1 MSSQKEDKPI
11 IDLSSDD
18 AKKQTFRKLLCG
30 TIVAF
35 FGSVAVSIFG
45 QLPEAIQMAVDL
57 ENETVPPWKATIEFV
72 ATLVLLGVTMWS
84 FYQLWKFQSAGLFT
98 LALATFAPYF
108 LVQTTASTYTPLAD
122 YLTSV
127 QSALSGMV
135 LCMGW
140 AFPGILTAPA
150 GTDANADTRTSGNAQ
165 GAQAQ

>member
-1 MSSQKEDKPI
+1 MSTQEEDKPI

-18 AKKQTFRKLLCG
+18 ARKQTFRKLLVAM
-30 TIVAF
+30 IVAF
-35 FGSVAVSIFG
+35 AGSFGVSIFG

-72 ATLVLLGVTMWS
+72 AVLLLLGVTLWAY
-84 FYQLWKFQSAGLFT
+84 YQLWKFRSAGLFT
-98 LALATFAPYF
+98 LAVATFAPYF

-127 QSALSGMV
+127 QGVLAGMV
-135 LCMGW
+135 LFMGW
-140 AFPGILTAPA
+140 SFPGILNVTA
-150 GTDANADTRTSGNAQ
+150 GTDASIHTPNSGQPQ

>member
-1 MSSQKEDKPI
+1 MSTQEEDKPI

-35 FGSVAVSIFG
+35 VGTVAVSIFG

-57 ENETVPPWKATIEFV
+57 ENEAIPPWKATIEFV
-72 ATLVLLGVTMWS
+72 AALVLLGVALWS
-84 FYQLWKFQSAGLFT
+84 FYQLWKFQSVGLFT
-98 LALATFAPYF
+98 LAVATFAPYF
-108 LVQTTASTYTPLAD
+108 LVQTTASTYTPLTD

-127 QSALSGMV
+127 QDALAGMI

-140 AFPGILTAPA
+140 AFPSILTAPA
-150 GTDANADTRTSGNAQ
+150 GSEAGDKPPHSGQPQ